1 MRIDV
6 LTLFPEMFRGP
17 LDASIVGLAR
27 ERDLLD
33 LRVHNLRDWATDR
46 HKVADDAPYGGGP
59 GMVMK
64 VEPIVAALEAL
75 RTAGGGEPA
84 GGPPT
89 PAGRAIL
96 LAPAGRRFD
105 QAAAC
110 RLAAEPRLLLV
121 CGRYEGV
128 DARVRHFVD
137 EELSIGD
144 FVLTGGE
151 LPAMVVIDA
160 VARLVPGALG
170 APHSVVE
177 ESFAGPLLEYPQFT
191 RPREFRGLVVP
202 EILLSGHHAEIARW
216 RRREMLR
223 LTAERRP
230 DLLAR
235 AELTDDDRA
244 FLAGLA
250 AERGFRGASTEDNE

>member
-1 MRIDV
+1 MAAVRIDV

-17 LDASIVGLAR
+17 LDASIIGLAR
-27 ERDLLD
+27 ERGLLE

-46 HKVADDAPYGGGP
+46 HRVADDTPYGGGA

-75 RTAGGGEPA
+75 RAEAGAER
-84 GGPPT
+84 
-89 PAGRAIL
+89 GRAIL
-96 LAPAGRRFD
+96 LSPAGCRFD
-105 QAAAC
+105 QQAAR
-110 RLAAEPRLLLV
+110 RLAAEPRLILV

-144 FVLTGGE
+144 YVLTGGE

-170 APHSVVE
+170 APHSAVE
-177 ESFAGPLLEYPQFT
+177 ESFAGHLLEYPQYT
-191 RPREFRGLVVP
+191 RPREFRGLAVP
-202 EILLSGHHAEIARW
+202 EVLLSGHHAEIARW
-216 RRREMLR
+216 RRQEALR

-244 FLAGLA
+244 FLARLA
-250 AERGFRGASTEDNE
+250 AQPRGASPGGDS

>member
-27 ERDLLD
+27 ERGLLD

-46 HKVADDAPYGGGP
+46 HKVTDDTPYGGGP

-75 RTAGGGEPA
+75 GTEGDGA
-84 GGPPT
+84 PPT

-96 LAPAGRRFD
+96 LSPAGRCFD

-160 VARLVPGALG
+160 VTRLLPGALG
-170 APHSVVE
+170 APHSAAE
-177 ESFAGPLLEYPQFT
+177 ESFAGSLLEYPQYT
-191 RPREFRGLVVP
+191 RPREFRGLAVP

-216 RRREMLR
+216 RRHEALR

-235 AELTDDDRA
+235 ADLTDDDRA
-244 FLAGLA
+244 FLVRLA
-250 AERGFRGASTEDNE
+250 AEAGARGASTEDR